1 MYTLYSIL
9 ETHERDILLV
19 IRLYLV
25 SHALL
30 PSGRR
35 FKPHLLHRFL
45 TFYVD
50 LTKWVDGLTGRPDMF
65 SKSTCHAWAG
75 VAACG
80 CRA

>member
-1 MYTLYSIL
+1 MYNLYSIL

-19 IRLYLV
+19 IRLHLV
-25 SHALL
+25 SCALR

-35 FKPHLLHRFL
+35 FKPHLLHYFL

-50 LTKWVDGLTGRPDMF
+50 LTKWIDGLTGRPNTF

-75 VAACG
+75 AAARG
-80 CRA
+80 RRA